1 MTDTTHISLTIPHD
15 LGGLRLDVALQRM
28 LPEHSRSR
36 LQAWIKDGLVTVDAA
51 NSTSKNKVWGGEL
64 VVVQVQAKPEH
75 YAFTA
80 EDIPLEIIYE
90 DEHILVV
97 NKPAGMVVH
106 PAAGNWSGTLLN
118 ALLFH
123 APELKDVP
131 RAGIVHRLDKDTSG
145 LLVVAKTLAA
155 QTNLVRQLQARTVK
169 REYRAIVW
177 GQIWRNGIIDQ
188 PIGRDP
194 RSRTKMAINR
204 AGKPAVTRY
213 EVLER
218 FSVQTYMRCNL
229 ETGRT
234 HQIRV
239 HMQHLK
245 APMVGDPVYG
255 FHGIVPIRAMTQ
267 TLRDAVGNFN
277 RQALHAI
284 KLGLLHPATDEFIE
298 WQIELADDM
307 KLLLEAM
314 RHEDARDDDED
325 DFELSFG
332 GLRTEPYLAD
342 EDYDDDDQDED
353 EEFTEDDAAYDDDEA
368 GGDEEGD
375 DADDIDDDADLEPED
390 QA

>member
-1 MTDTTHISLTIPHD
+1 MTDTTQQSLSNSAAVNNDLALTIPQD
-15 LGGLRLDVALQRM
+15 LGGLRLDVALQRL
-28 LPEHSRSR
+28 LPDHSRSR
-36 LQAWIKDGLVTVDAA
+36 LQAWIKEGLVTVGGQA
-51 NSTSKNKVWGGEL
+51 STSKTKVWGGEQVL
-64 VVVQVQAKPEH
+64 VHVQTKPEQQ
-75 YAFTA
+75 AFSA
-80 EDIPLEIIYE
+80 ENIPLDIVFE
-90 DEHILVV
+90 DAHIVV
-97 NKPAGMVVH
+97 INKPAGMVVH

-118 ALLFH
+118 ALLFY

-177 GQIWRNGIIDQ
+177 GQIWRNGTIDQ

-204 AGKPAVTRY
+204 AGKPAITRY
-213 EVLER
+213 EMLER

-245 APMVGDPVYG
+245 APIVGDPVYG
-255 FHGIVPIRAMTQ
+255 FRGIVPIRAMTQ
-267 TLRDAVGNFN
+267 TLRDAVSKFN

-284 KLGLLHPATDEFIE
+284 KLGLLHPATNEVVE

-307 KLLLEAM
+307 KALLEAM
-314 RHEDARDDDED
+314 RHEDPRDDAEGYD
-325 DFELSFG
+325 FG
-332 GLRTEPYLAD
+332 GLQTEPYLAD
-342 EDYDDDDQDED
+342 EDYEDDEDDSEFDED
-353 EEFTEDDAAYDDDEA
+353 EDLELDDE
-368 GGDEEGD
+368 E
-375 DADDIDDDADLEPED
+375 
-390 QA
+390 

>member
-1 MTDTTHISLTIPHD
+1 MTDPTQQSLSNTPALSQPLALSIPHD
-15 LGGLRLDVALQRM
+15 LGGLRLDVALQRL
-28 LPEHSRSR
+28 LPEYSRSR
-36 LQAWIKDGLVTVDAA
+36 LQAWIKSGLVTIDKKP
-51 NSTSKNKVWGGEL
+51 STAKTKVWGGEQVL
-64 VVVQVQAKPEH
+64 VDVQVQPET

-80 EDIPLEIIYE
+80 EDIPLNIVFE

-123 APELKDVP
+123 APQLKDVP

-145 LLVVAKTLAA
+145 LLVVAKNLAA

-177 GQIWRNGIIDQ
+177 GQVLRNGVIDQ

-204 AGKPAVTRY
+204 MGKPAVTRY

-218 FSVQTYMRCNL
+218 FAVQSYMRCNL

-245 APMVGDPVYG
+245 APMVGDSVYG
-255 FHGIVPIRAMTQ
+255 YRGIVPIRAMTQ
-267 TLRDAVGNFN
+267 TLRDAVSQFN

-284 KLGLLHPATDEFIE
+284 KLGLLHPATNEFVE
-298 WQIELADDM
+298 WQIELPDDM
-307 KLLLEAM
+307 KALLEAM
-314 RHEDARDDDED
+314 RYEDPRNEDED
-325 DFELSFG
+325 DFEFSSG
-332 GLRTEPYLAD
+332 PYLAD
-342 EDYDDDDQDED
+342 EDYEDED
-353 EEFTEDDAAYDDDEA
+353 ESFDDDELEDADFESDDGDIEDDGDLELEDDA
-368 GGDEEGD
+368 
-375 DADDIDDDADLEPED
+375 
-390 QA
+390 